1 MPSVQ
6 LNFLGVA
13 IYNTTKNRWEQLRKV
28 LNNVNSVQLW
38 LFLIFWIMLHVQI
51 ILQHFYKIIFIS
63 NIILIFFVYLCTHKL
78 VFFKW

>member
-13 IYNTTKNRWEQLRKV
+13 IYNTTKNRWEQLKKV

-38 LFLIFWIMLHVQI
+38 LFLIFWIMLQVQI

-63 NIILIFFVYLCTHKL
+63 SIILIFFCVCVHSQASFL
-78 VFFKW
+78 

>member
-13 IYNTTKNRWEQLRKV
+13 IYNTTKNRWEQLKKV

-38 LFLIFWIMLHVQI
+38 LFLIFWIMLQVQI

-63 NIILIFFVYLCTHKL
+63 SIILIFFCVSAHSQASFL
-78 VFFKW
+78 